1 MWFLCCEFD
10 AGPPVCRDEEEL
22 RRWLEDP
29 LFASGV
35 ESKDLFMM
43 KMTVL
48 PRTMTMTMLKILA
61 SGLMYTHVNAVVD
74 WLLVV

>member
-1 MWFLCCEFD
+1 MVSLL
-10 AGPPVCRDEEEL
+10 ANLITGPPVCRDEEEL

-35 ESKDLFMM
+35 ESKKTFSMM

-48 PRTMTMTMLKILA
+48 PRTMTLTKC
-61 SGLMYTHVNAVVD
+61 
-74 WLLVV
+74 